1 VVRPRGTYCTICD
14 PGNSY
19 VFQAVTTKDG
29 KLVITMSEVN
39 NHDLNFQSG
48 TSMSHSLPRNL
59 MATKA

>member
-1 VVRPRGTYCTICD
+1 MRDT
-14 PGNSY
+14 GNSY

-48 TSMSHSLPRNL
+48 TSLSHSLPRNL